1 MNSLLGAAV
10 LPVIA
15 LGYFIYEKD
24 VNKEPG
30 NLLGKLFGL
39 GCLTVIPILI
49 FELLMNNYFK
59 TENITN
65 FVVLFI
71 NVFLSVAII
80 EEGFKWLVVR
90 KVGYNNR
97 EFDEVYDIIVYA
109 VFVSLGFACVENI
122 LYVFGNG
129 FSNAIL
135 RALTAIPGH
144 TCFGVIM
151 GYFMSKAKI
160 SSIGGNTSSAS
171 VNMVL
176 SLLVPALLH
185 TIYDAILF
193 QYSNTLDVMFFLAF
207 IVFDILMVIY
217 CFSLV
222 NRMSKVQ
229 QNLNN
234 NVENGTIIQV
244 NGKVQ
249 INRENVNNI
258 KFCPVCGKNVEGC
271 NFCSRCGFK
280 VR

>member
-176 SLLVPALLH
+176 SILVPALLH